1 MTVKDCTK
9 AKILIIG
16 CRKEDLCSL
25 DFELKERSLNYH
37 FLTAISTE
45 QCIQSAGTD
54 SPDIILIDIQLHRA
68 DAFELCRH
76 LKSDLSTSSSSII
89 LLMDQDAKPEFY
101 QRGIES
107 GADAFLRKPFNLYE
121 LQTQVNLLIR
131 PRKHSSEREK
141 ECREPKHFLSD
152 NTVQS
157 ENSYRIFFADSSDGI
172 CIHDFAGRI
181 YEANRSA
188 YSHLGYRKEEFLRM
202 SLLDIMTPEYAA
214 MMPEHGQT
222 LLEKGYCVFENS
234 FITKSGA
241 LIPVEVSSRII
252 RIDGN
257 EAVISIARN
266 ITERKTAQQ
275 KLLES
280 EEMFSK
286 VFHSNAVLMIIT
298 TLDEG
303 RIIECND
310 AFLEST
316 GYTADEILGM
326 TSVDCRIFPDSAARA
341 LMAERLKKEGSLSNV
356 DLMIRTKSGEARQ
369 WSFSMAII
377 RLNGKDCVV
386 SVMKDVSEIK
396 RIEKALKESEAE
408 LKLTLDAMTDGI
420 WKLDIDKNELFYSS
434 QYYTMLGYEPFEF
447 PPTIESWKN
456 LIHPDDLQRVLMEI
470 GNFYINE
477 KPVDNRYYLEF
488 RLKTKCGD
496 YKWFRSI
503 SKVVE
508 RDRYGNAIRII
519 GNHEDIT
526 ERKLIELEL
535 INAKKDAED
544 ASHFK
549 SALLSNMNHEF
560 RTPLNGI
567 LGMADLLQKEIKNPV
582 QREMV
587 DLISISGQRLYETL
601 DAFMKMAQLMAGK
614 LSIIPKA
621 VLCSSVVKRIIVKLS
636 DQAAE
641 KNLPLFLEIHQDSEI
656 MIDEKIL
663 HDILQYLVINALK
676 FTEKG
681 EVRIILDAV
690 EIDGTAMAI
699 IHVKDTGIGIPFEYY
714 EQILQEFRQLSEGI
728 SRIYEGMGLG
738 LSLAKKMT
746 ELLNG
751 TFSFESNLDQGSTFS
766 VAFPVISVAAAG
778 QYTGPPGVF

>member
-1 MTVKDCTK
+1 M
-9 AKILIIG
+9 
-16 CRKEDLCSL
+16 
-25 DFELKERSLNYH
+25 DFELKECSFNYY
-37 FLTAISTE
+37 FLTAASIE
-45 QCIQSAGTD
+45 QCIQSAGTN
-54 SPDIILIDIQLHRA
+54 SPDIILIDIQLRRA

-76 LKSDLSTSSSSII
+76 LKSDPSTSSSSII
-89 LLMDQDAKPEFY
+89 LLMDQDMKPEFY

-107 GADAFLRKPFNLYE
+107 GADAFLRKPFNSYE

-141 ECREPKHFLSD
+141 KCREPEHFLSD

-157 ENSYRIFFADSSDGI
+157 ENSYRIFFRDSSDGI

-188 YSHLGYRKEEFLRM
+188 YSYLGYRKDEFLKM
-202 SLLDIMTPEYAA
+202 SLLDIMTRECAE
-214 MMPEHGQT
+214 MMPERAQT
-222 LLEKGYCVFENS
+222 LREKGYCVFENT
-234 FITKSGA
+234 FITKGGT
-241 LIPVEVSSRII
+241 LLPVEVSSRII
-252 RIDGN
+252 SFEGI
-257 EAVISIARN
+257 EAIISIARD
-266 ITERKTAQQ
+266 ITERKTAQK

-286 VFHSNAVLMIIT
+286 VFHSNAALMVIT

-326 TSVDCRIFPDSAARA
+326 NSVDCRIFPDSAARD

-356 DLMIRTKSGEARQ
+356 DMMITTKSGEARQ
-369 WSFSMAII
+369 LSFSMEII
-377 RLNGKDCVV
+377 RLNGKDCIV
-386 SVMKDVSEIK
+386 SMMNDVTEIK

-420 WKLDIDKNELFYSS
+420 WKLDIDKNEFFYSS
-434 QYYTMLGYEPFEF
+434 QYYTMLGYEPYEF

-456 LIHPDDLQRVLMEI
+456 LIHPDDLQRVLTEI

-477 KPVDNRYYLEF
+477 KPADNRYYLEF

-496 YKWFRSI
+496 YKWVRSI

-567 LGMADLLQKEIKNPV
+567 LGMADLLRKEIENPV

-587 DLISISGQRLYETL
+587 DLINISGQRLYETL

-728 SRIYEGMGLG
+728 TRIYEGMGLG

-746 ELLNG
+746 ELLKG

-766 VAFPVISVAAAG
+766 VAFPVISAAAAG
-778 QYTGPPGVF
+778 QYTEPPGVFQP